1 MIVFGRY
8 IRYKNKEDF
17 DYKLEKTNYLINS
30 INLNENEYKIINYFD
45 EKSSEINDTRKNLN
59 RMIQDIKEKKFDI
72 LVAPSINNISRNNV
86 TFGKILHELSNNKMR
101 IVTKDLDL
109 SCSELDFH
117 SKIYNSL
124 FNHYKEVSTN
134 YEQKYNE
141 LSKGDNYEL

>member
-59 RMIQDIKEKKFDI
+59 RMIQDIKEKN
-72 LVAPSINNISRNNV
+72 L
-86 TFGKILHELSNNKMR
+86 
-101 IVTKDLDL
+101 
-109 SCSELDFH
+109 
-117 SKIYNSL
+117 IY
-124 FNHYKEVSTN
+124 
-134 YEQKYNE
+134 
-141 LSKGDNYEL
+141 

>member
-1 MIVFGRY
+1 
-8 IRYKNKEDF
+8 
-17 DYKLEKTNYLINS
+17 
-30 INLNENEYKIINYFD
+30 
-45 EKSSEINDTRKNLN
+45 
-59 RMIQDIKEKKFDI
+59 
-72 LVAPSINNISRNNV
+72 
-86 TFGKILHELSNNKMR
+86 MR

>member
-1 MIVFGRY
+1 M
-8 IRYKNKEDF
+8 
-17 DYKLEKTNYLINS
+17 
-30 INLNENEYKIINYFD
+30 NENEYKIINYFD